1 MNFNFRQITIFIII
15 VDVLISLI
23 ASYLSISIRTFS
35 FENINFDLEYI
46 FYLYILPAII
56 ILFIF
61 FLRGGYSNILKYN
74 SLDDFLDIGFNVL
87 LYAFIYLAILIYLKL
102 PFLPRSIG
110 ILHPLIFYN
119 LMIIFRYAVVISNR
133 GSIKVNEKTES
144 QSKTLIYGA
153 GEAGVKLYSDLRFRN
168 DYQIVGFID
177 DNTNIIGRSISGLKI
192 HGKNDLKNLI
202 YSKKIKIIILALPS
216 IGLSERKK
224 IINFLVNFPVKVISV
239 PMYADIVSG
248 RTSIRDL
255 RPLNIEEI
263 INRQITISTN
273 HLKKY
278 GNKNILITG
287 SGGSIGSELC
297 RQLII
302 SNPSKIVLV
311 DNSEF
316 NLYSIEMELIE
327 IMKDRGIKSKI
338 ESLLVSVVQRDEID
352 LIFKKFR
359 PNYVFHAAAYKHVP
373 MLEKNIFASLKN
385 NLIGTI
391 NVANA
396 AYKYNVEEFHLVSTD
411 KAVRPTNIMGAS
423 KRLAEIYVQS
433 YAEYKNYDR
442 TIFSIVRFGN
452 VLNSSGSIIPLFL
465 KQIEKG
471 GPVTVTHKEV
481 TRFFM
486 TIAEAANLILDSTSS
501 AKNCEVF
508 LLDMGEPVK
517 IFDLAK
523 KIIELSGL
531 KVKDQNNPSG
541 DIQIKITGL
550 RPGEKLYEE
559 LLIDDNA
566 IKTNNMHIFKA
577 REGFIK
583 HQIFLEIIE
592 KINQSIQDRDE
603 EKLLKVIKSSL
614 PEFNHNQ

>member
-1 MNFNFRQITIFIII
+1 
-15 VDVLISLI
+15 
-23 ASYLSISIRTFS
+23 
-35 FENINFDLEYI
+35 
-46 FYLYILPAII
+46 
-56 ILFIF
+56 
-61 FLRGGYSNILKYN
+61 
-74 SLDDFLDIGFNVL
+74 
-87 LYAFIYLAILIYLKL
+87 
-102 PFLPRSIG
+102 
-110 ILHPLIFYN
+110 
-119 LMIIFRYAVVISNR
+119 
-133 GSIKVNEKTES
+133 
-144 QSKTLIYGA
+144 
-153 GEAGVKLYSDLRFRN
+153 
-168 DYQIVGFID
+168 
-177 DNTNIIGRSISGLKI
+177 
-192 HGKNDLKNLI
+192 
-202 YSKKIKIIILALPS
+202 PS

>member
-550 RPGEKLYEE
+550 RPGEKL
-559 LLIDDNA
+559 
-566 IKTNNMHIFKA
+566 
-577 REGFIK
+577 
-583 HQIFLEIIE
+583 
-592 KINQSIQDRDE
+592 
-603 EKLLKVIKSSL
+603 
-614 PEFNHNQ
+614 